1 LLHSLVG
8 GLVGHGGHMGGQAA
22 GRGERCDH
30 RGGAGQTLGLE
41 LVAQHSGEGIAQFL
55 ERLGRQLFHKQF
67 DE

>member
-1 LLHSLVG
+1 
-8 GLVGHGGHMGGQAA
+8 MGGQAA